1 MAATSDRLRARIW
14 VQAQVRICD
23 LNCLPIVVM
32 RKGDEDAG
40 AILLKLARRDGVA
53 EVLVQVRTPE
63 GKSGWMRGAGGGE
76 TTDAAA
82 DAYIGRQVAR
92 DPDLWVIEI
101 QDPDGRYRPDG
112 GIV

>member
-1 MAATSDRLRARIW
+1 MAVTSDRLRARIW

-23 LNCLPIVVM
+23 LNCLPIVVL

-40 AILLKLARRDGVA
+40 AILLKLSRRDGVA
-53 EVLVQVRTPE
+53 EVLIQLRTPE
-63 GKSGWMRGAGGGE
+63 GKSGWMRAAGGGIPDE
-76 TTDAAA
+76 AA
-82 DAYIGRQVAR
+82 DAYIGRQIAR

-101 QDPDGRYRPDG
+101 QDPDDRYHPDG

>member
-1 MAATSDRLRARIW
+1 MAITSDRLRSRIW
-14 VQAQVRICD
+14 VQACVRICD
-23 LNCLPIVVM
+23 LNCLPIVVV

-53 EVLVQVRTPE
+53 EVLVQARTPE
-63 GKSGWMRGAGGGE
+63 GQSGWMGAGGGGKIP
-76 TTDAAA
+76 DGVA
-82 DAYIGRQVAR
+82 DAYIGRQIAR

-101 QDPDGRYRPDG
+101 QDPDGRYHPDG